1 MCGLEEIFKSM
12 DFAKAVQGLKNEG
25 AYAVLAAAT
34 ALEKEG
40 RDIVH
45 FEIGQPDYPTPP
57 HIVMVRVRSRLFFS
71 LLPTPHQKTDFFTNL
86 FFCSLRCCYLV

>member
-1 MCGLEEIFKSM
+1 MEY
-12 DFAKAVQGLKNEG
+12 ATAVRELKNEG

-40 RDIVH
+40 KDIVH

-57 HIVMVRVRSRLFFS
+57 HIVMASHSAHFPS
-71 LLPTPHQKTDFFTNL
+71 
-86 FFCSLRCCYLV
+86 SLRSTVWHVRHSC

>member
-1 MCGLEEIFKSM
+1 ME
-12 DFAKAVQGLKNEG
+12 FARAVHELKNEG

-71 LLPTPHQKTDFFTNL
+71 LLSPHTKRPTFLQISSSAACDAVILYNSCL
-86 FFCSLRCCYLV
+86 IV